1 MGVSWEV
8 PYLDS
13 EPGKSKGLAKQNPE
27 EIPHKN
33 NSNYKSTTQRLSLSL
48 PFSPPNKYCSCFA
61 TFRLCGNSV
70 SAKQKGQGLV
80 TDHWCNGEDLF
91 TLPQHDLSLWSG
103 TKALLQVSQARD
115 QLFSVL
121 NLTKLQL
128 HRRCISGNYSQK
140 TIIVKYK
147 KKTLLIKNIATGQ
160 WKTKIQKKI

>member
-80 TDHWCNGEDLF
+80 TDHWSGGWDLVLSPS
-91 TLPQHDLSLWSG
+91 LPNLNLWPG
-103 TKALLQVSQARD
+103 TEALLQGATGWGPLRSFPFD
-115 QLFSVL
+115 LFS
-121 NLTKLQL
+121 LTACALQQTSIESL
-128 HRRCISGNYSQK
+128 YAVWLDVC
-140 TIIVKYK
+140 V
-147 KKTLLIKNIATGQ
+147 
-160 WKTKIQKKI
+160 